1 MKIKEELKGFNI
13 NIDDIE
19 PCDFE
24 ESIKDLCKN
33 IALALD
39 KQRYEIVLNKNII
52 DIKDTFTN
60 FHSYMGLKVSFESF
74 EKDIGFIVRP
84 NFELSYDELQQE
96 NKQLKDNWNK
106 LKELTINSLD
116 FYKGTDCEYI
126 KTQREFGIREAYRII
141 LGKMQELEGSDSN
154 E

>member
-19 PCDFE
+19 ICDFE
-24 ESIKDLCKN
+24 VAIKDLCKN
-33 IALALD
+33 IALELD

-60 FHSYMGLKVSFESF
+60 LHSYMGLKLSFESF

-84 NFELSYDELQQE
+84 NFELSYDELQQKYKQQKEIINKAMDLLNAYIGVLDDTSDLYFE
-96 NKQLKDNWNK
+96 NVKSILETV
-106 LKELTINSLD
+106 KE
-116 FYKGTDCEYI
+116 K
-126 KTQREFGIREAYRII
+126 
-141 LGKMQELEGSDSN
+141 
-154 E
+154 

>member
-96 NKQLKDNWNK
+96 NKQLKEVIDKITKLIKQYGKYDGRKCTRGFLMWDADFNK
-106 LKELTINSLD
+106 LLQILQEKEVS
-116 FYKGTDCEYI
+116 E
-126 KTQREFGIREAYRII
+126 
-141 LGKMQELEGSDSN
+141 
-154 E
+154 

>member
-1 MKIKEELKGFNI
+1 MRIKEELKGFNI

-24 ESIKDLCKN
+24 SSIKDLCKN
-33 IALALD
+33 LALALD

-60 FHSYMGLKVSFESF
+60 FHSYMGLKLSFESF

-84 NFELSYDELQQE
+84 NFELSYDELQQKCKQQQDIINKAINLLNTYIGVLDDTSDLYFE
-96 NKQLKDNWNK
+96 NVKSILEIG
-106 LKELTINSLD
+106 KE
-116 FYKGTDCEYI
+116 
-126 KTQREFGIREAYRII
+126 
-141 LGKMQELEGSDSN
+141 
-154 E
+154 

>member
-24 ESIKDLCKN
+24 VSIKDLFKN

-60 FHSYMGLKVSFESF
+60 FHSYMGLKLSFESF

-96 NKQLKDNWNK
+96 NEQLKSIIYELREHMLDIDYKIGWQYVEYLDRLLPEK
-106 LKELTINSLD
+106 ILKEMS
-116 FYKGTDCEYI
+116 E
-126 KTQREFGIREAYRII
+126 
-141 LGKMQELEGSDSN
+141 
-154 E
+154 